1 MRRCG
6 GPAKLRESIAAA
18 YPGFM
23 DEAFAA
29 HIHLDMV
36 ITPERSLPLAGFKV
50 LLGALI
56 VVNLVIG
63 GVFLVMGAWPAPIF
77 LGLDVL
83 GVYIAFRISYRRA
96 ALRERVVVTADQV
109 RVLRERAGASRPV
122 WASPTAFTRV
132 HLDRTGRHGAQLR
145 LALSGKRFRVGQAL
159 GPRQL
164 QDLAEAIE
172 AAIRS
177 ARAERHPSP

>member
-1 MRRCG
+1 
-6 GPAKLRESIAAA
+6 
-18 YPGFM
+18 M
-23 DEAFAA
+23 D
-29 HIHLDMV
+29 V
-36 ITPERSLPLAGFKV
+36 
-50 LLGALI
+50 
-56 VVNLVIG
+56 G

-83 GVYIAFRISYRRA
+83 GVYVAFRVSYHRA
-96 ALRERVVVTADQV
+96 AMRERVVVTADQV
-109 RVLRERAGASRPV
+109 QVLRERAGASRPV
-122 WASPTAFTRV
+122 WSSPTAFTRV
-132 HLDRTGRHGAQLR
+132 DLDRTGRHGAQLR
-145 LALSGKRFRVGQAL
+145 LALSGKRLRIGQAL